1 MAARS
6 ERVLI
11 TGATGFTGRLLV
23 GRLRQ
28 NGREV
33 MAFSN
38 GADDEGVRNVDLRD
52 FHSLTQA
59 VSQIRPSAVVHL
71 AGIAATDHSD
81 IGEIYSANV
90 VGTANLF
97 GALAAVNIE
106 PQIVVV
112 ASSAQVYAAPKDDA
126 PLTEDSP
133 LAPQSHYAV
142 SKRTAE
148 DIARIYSSRFPVIVT
163 RPFNYT
169 GPGQSPSFLV
179 PKIVQHYAEGKSE
192 IRLGNLDLFRDFSD
206 VGRVVE
212 AYYRLVSEPIDP
224 DTINICSGHSVHLT
238 DIPKILEEISGRTI
252 EVITD
257 PSLVRGNEPH
267 VIAGS
272 PSRLETLVGPLPN
285 PEFRETLLHMYEA
298 CKRQAGVAR

>member
-59 VSQIRPSAVVHL
+59 FSQIRPSAVVHL

-257 PSLVRGNEPH
+257 RSLVRGNEPH

>member
-59 VSQIRPSAVVHL
+59 FSQIRPSAVVHL

-97 GALAAVNIE
+97 GALAAAKIE
-106 PQIVVV
+106 PQVVII
-112 ASSAQVYAAPKDDA
+112 AGSAQVYAVQNGGA